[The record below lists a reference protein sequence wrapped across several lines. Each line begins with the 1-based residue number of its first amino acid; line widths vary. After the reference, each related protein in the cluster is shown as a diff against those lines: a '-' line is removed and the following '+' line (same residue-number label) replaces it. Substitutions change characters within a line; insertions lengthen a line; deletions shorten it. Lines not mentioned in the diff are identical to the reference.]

1 MYANTYSPAAA
12 SQSYQSVD
20 VSTASPA
27 RLIALLMEGL
37 SARLALAAKLEKEG
51 SPAADLAVNKS
62 LSIISYLQNNLD
74 MAQGGEI
81 AGNLQNLY
89 VYMGG
94 RLRQRADRGAAIDEV
109 HGLVAPLVDAW
120 AQLSKGAESTA
131 TTSSMQMVA

>member
-1 MYANTYSPAAA
+1 
-12 SQSYQSVD
+12 
-20 VSTASPA
+20 
-27 RLIALLMEGL
+27 MEGL